1 MGTGRQY
8 DEKFKVEAV
17 KLTKEI
23 GTKQAAEEL
32 GIPKGTLGGWLK
44 KAREG
49 KIDTGSRSR
58 KPEESLS
65 LVQQP
70 QEARRQL
77 KEQEKEIK
85 RLKELNEF
93 LEEASA
99 FFAAS
104 RQKYAKKKE

>member
-17 KLTKEI
+17 KLAKET

-49 KIDTGSRSR
+49 KIDTGSGSR

-65 LVQQP
+65 LVKQL